1 MYTGLSS
8 KSQLKQTKK
17 KKNPIYLP
25 PISLVFFWNILV
37 DDDGKQAFEKQ
48 KREKK

>member
-17 KKNPIYLP
+17 KNPIYLL

-37 DDDGKQAFEKQ
+37 DDDGKQAFEK
-48 KREKK
+48 EKK